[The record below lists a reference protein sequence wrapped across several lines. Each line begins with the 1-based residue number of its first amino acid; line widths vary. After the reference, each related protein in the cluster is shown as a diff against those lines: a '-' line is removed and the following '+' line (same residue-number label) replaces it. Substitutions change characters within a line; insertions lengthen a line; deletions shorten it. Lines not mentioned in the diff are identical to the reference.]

1 MTERIVLCP
10 AEDIPPGTSR
20 GFQLGPSREVV
31 VANVGGELHAVD
43 GTCPHRSASLA
54 QGTLDGATV
63 TCPWHG
69 YRFDVRTGRGLTNPH
84 ASVATHRVAVEE
96 GKVVVYL

>member
-10 AEDIPPGTSR
+10 ADDIPSGTSR

-31 VANVGGELHAVD
+31 VANVAGTLHAID
-43 GTCPHRSASLA
+43 GVCPHRSASLA
-54 QGTLDGATV
+54 QGALDGATV

-69 YRFDVRTGRGLTNPH
+69 YRFDVRTGHGLTNPH
-84 ASVATHRVAVEE
+84 SSVGPPRV
-96 GKVVVYL
+96 GGVVGYVGV